1 MDFWSCFISWQTK
14 KFCLTL
20 VRKAKKDSCINLDH
34 KNVTENENFWK
45 SIKSHFSGKSLAKNK
60 IALMEQ
66 T

>member
-1 MDFWSCFISWQTK
+1 MDCWSCFTSWQTR

-34 KNVTENENFWK
+34 KNVTENKTFWK
-45 SIKSHFSGKSLAKNK
+45 SIKSLFSGKSLAKNK
-60 IALMEQ
+60 IKLIEQ

>member
-1 MDFWSCFISWQTK
+1 MDFWSCFTSWQTK
-14 KFCLTL
+14 KFYLTL

-45 SIKSHFSGKSLAKNK
+45 SIKSQFSGSLAKNK
-60 IALMEQ
+60 ITLMEQ